1 MIPRWGINYH
11 HIKSRPSRVQFFGPP
26 EIESDKWKWEIFPLS
41 CHLYVCMCSYS
52 PSFIFRIMEPWYL
65 LIFQNFW
72 NFNETSQVNTLSI
85 SDDNFL
91 LLYTVVAYIIRII
104 GNVLYI
110 SMYLWGY
117 GFFFITAA
125 YNSSSNISM
134 KGWKIERKDIIKYKA
149 NKLCCYIRRTH
160 LILYVHIFTCWRS
173 KLLRKILYRGKYFS
187 EK

>member
-1 MIPRWGINYH
+1 MCVC
-11 HIKSRPSRVQFFGPP
+11 KS
-26 EIESDKWKWEIFPLS
+26 
-41 CHLYVCMCSYS
+41 CTASYS

-104 GNVLYI
+104 GNVLFLLI

-117 GFFFITAA
+117 GFF
-125 YNSSSNISM
+125 SNIPAASAIAKNVSM
-134 KGWKIERKDIIKYKA
+134 KGWKKNRKKRKLLNIKPINYVV
-149 NKLCCYIRRTH
+149 TFD
-160 LILYVHIFTCWRS
+160 VHIW
-173 KLLRKILYRGKYFS
+173 YFMYIS
-187 EK
+187 SHAGEVSY